1 MMRPPLS
8 SAATALLRAL
18 IERAELPRDR
28 ILLRE
33 FRSIDWQSLTYV
45 GERHEISLRL
55 PPPHAEG
62 AASKLIDGLEEAE
75 FDIPGHILADIALAA
90 GPMHGEDGSIGI
102 EIEALTIR
110 EE

>member
-18 IERAELPRDR
+18 IERTGLPRDR

-33 FRSIDWQSLTYV
+33 FRSVDWNSLSYS

-55 PPPHAEG
+55 PPPDAE
-62 AASKLIDGLEEAE
+62 ARADVLVDGLSENE
-75 FDIPGHILADIALAA
+75 FDIPGHILADIVVAA
-90 GPMHGEDGSIGI
+90 GPMKGEDGSIGI
-102 EIEALTIR
+102 EIEALTLR
-110 EE
+110 NE